1 MSKGVSVET
10 TLPLRLSIPS
20 SGALY
25 QPALDLLKSCG
36 LGVLRTNSRTYTAE
50 IPALPGVAVSFQ
62 RGSDITQKIDEGNA
76 DLGIVGKDRFLES
89 RREDGDTRVIIDLG
103 FGKSQLVLGVP
114 DSWVDVTSI
123 ADIGDL
129 SMEFRSEGSDL
140 KIATKYPRLVERHL
154 LANGVN
160 YFSLVQSSGTLE
172 VAPAM
177 GFADVIADI
186 TESGATLRANHLKQ
200 IDGGTIIASQACL
213 VGRHFNSGTDD
224 AQLERAK
231 SLTDMIEAHLAARGF
246 YSITA
251 NIRGETAETVA
262 EYVLERAGISGLRGP
277 TISKVYTQD
286 TEGWFAVTVIVEQS
300 RLLAAVE
307 QLRSVGGTSV
317 TVSQPNYVFDSSHDA
332 RERLTANG
340 IEG

>member
-1 MSKGVSVET
+1 VEAT
-10 TLPLRLSIPS
+10 VPLRLSIPS
-20 SGALY
+20 SGALH
-25 QPALDLLKSCG
+25 QSAIDLLQSCG

-62 RGSDITQKIDEGNA
+62 RGSDITQKIDEGSA

-89 RREDGDTRVIIDLG
+89 RREDGDTRAILELG
-103 FGKSQLVLGVP
+103 FGRSQLVLGVP

-129 SMEFRSEGSDL
+129 SVEFRAEGSDL
-140 KIATKYPRLVERHL
+140 KIATKYPRLVGRHL

-186 TESGATLRANHLKQ
+186 TESGTTLRANHLKQ

-213 VGRHFNSGTDD
+213 VGRCFRSGEDD
-224 AQLERAK
+224 AQLERAR
-231 SLTDMIEAHLAARGF
+231 SLTDMIEAHLAAKGF
-246 YSITA
+246 YSVTA
-251 NIRGETAETVA
+251 NIKGESAENVA
-262 EYVLERAGISGLRGP
+262 EYVLDRADISGLRGP

-286 TEGWFAVTVIVEQS
+286 AEGWFAVTVIVEQS
-300 RLLAAVE
+300 RLLAAVD
-307 QLRSVGGTSV
+307 QFRSVGGTSV
-317 TVSQPNYVFDSSHDA
+317 TVSQPNYVFDSSHNA
-332 RERLTANG
+332 HERLTANAANLRVND
-340 IEG
+340 IA

>member
-1 MSKGVSVET
+1 MDINS
-10 TLPLRLSIPS
+10 PLRLSIPS
-20 SGALY
+20 SGALA
-25 QPALDLLKSCG
+25 QPALDLLRACG

-89 RREDGDTRVIIDLG
+89 RRVDGETRVIIELG
-103 FGKSQLVLGVP
+103 FGRSQLVLGVP
-114 DSWVDVTSI
+114 DAWVDVTSI
-123 ADIGDL
+123 ADISEL
-129 SMEFRSEGSDL
+129 SMEFRAEGSDL

-177 GFADVIADI
+177 GFADIIADI
-186 TESGATLRANHLKQ
+186 TESGTTMRANHLKQ
-200 IDGGTIIASQACL
+200 IDGGTLIASQACL
-213 VGRHFNSGTDD
+213 VGRRLRHGKDD
-224 AQLERAK
+224 AQLERAR
-231 SLTDMIEAHLAARGF
+231 SLTDMIEAHLAARKL
-246 YSITA
+246 YSVTA
-251 NIRGETAETVA
+251 NMKGDTAEDVA
-262 EYVLERAGISGLRGP
+262 GYVLDHADISGLRGP

-286 TEGWFAVTVIVEQS
+286 AEGWFAVTVIVEQS

-317 TVSQPNYVFDSSHDA
+317 TVSQPNYVFDSSHKA
-332 RERLTANG
+332 YKRLTANG
-340 IEG
+340 LGRKG